1 MNYIKITTLALSLFV
16 LVACDKNFLE
26 KSPPDRLPEAG
37 FINSADRLKLAVNGV
52 YQQLQ
57 VSDLY
62 GDYLP
67 KFLGVPSGEVLLS
80 NTQPLAINNFSFDAS
95 DTYMLNIYA
104 AFYQGIKRANT
115 VIIEGPGVEM
125 DERLKARYIAE
136 AKFLRA
142 FYYWNLTNM
151 WGDVIL
157 IKTPVAHPDDVLI
170 AKSPQADI
178 YAFIVED
185 LEAAIADLP
194 RVTEYGTND
203 IGRATKGAAQ
213 ALLGKVYLYMEDY
226 GNAFEYFEDVIESG
240 DYDLMDEFDHVWN
253 RNYENNK
260 ESIFEVQ
267 FADIGGS
274 GTSTRNQSH
283 LPGVNGGTGSHVATQ
298 LIVDAF
304 EPGDPRLGYSIFREG
319 DVFAPELSNS
329 NINLD
334 TYKATWSATGY
345 NIRKGMVPILYLQ
358 GGGANYPVIRYADV
372 LLMYAEAANELD
384 MLDEARDAVNRVRQR
399 PSVNMPPLT
408 EANTGNKTAMFE
420 AIVKERQVELAFEN
434 HRFSDLRRW
443 GLAEQ
448 ELSSLGY
455 REKHRYFPLPQLEV
469 DINPQLKQN
478 LDWESDKGD
487 ED

>member
-1 MNYIKITTLALSLFV
+1 MKYIKIATVALSLLF
-16 LVACDKNFLE
+16 LAGCDKDFLE
-26 KSPPDRLPEAG
+26 KSPPDRLPEEG
-37 FINSADRLKLAVNGV
+37 FINSADRLELAVNGI

-115 VIIEGPGVEM
+115 VITEAPAVEM
-125 DERLKARYIAE
+125 DETLKARYVAE
-136 AKFLRA
+136 AKFLRG

-157 IKTPVAHPDDVLI
+157 ITTPVAHPDDVLI
-170 AKSPQADI
+170 AKSPQNDI
-178 YAFIVED
+178 YAFIVAD
-185 LEAAIADLP
+185 LKAAIEDLP

-203 IGRATKGAAQ
+203 IGRASKGAAQ
-213 ALLGKVYLYMEDY
+213 SLLGKVYLYMEDY
-226 GNAFEYFEDVIESG
+226 ESALTQFEDVIESK
-240 DYDLMDEFDHVWN
+240 DYDLMDEFDQVWN
-253 RNYENNK
+253 RNFENNK

-267 FADIGGS
+267 FADIGGP

-304 EPGDPRLGYSIFREG
+304 EPDDPRLGYSIFREG
-319 DVFAPELSNS
+319 DIFAPELTNS

-334 TYKATWSATGY
+334 KYKAAWSATGY

-358 GGGANYPVIRYADV
+358 GGGANYPVIRFADV
-372 LLMYAEAANELD
+372 LLMYAEVANALN
-384 MLDEARDAVNRVRQR
+384 MRDEAREAVNRVRQR

-408 EANTGNKTAMFE
+408 VAQTGDQTAMFN
-420 AIVKERQVELAFEN
+420 AIVHERQVELAFEN

-448 ELSSLGY
+448 ELGSLGY
-455 REKHRYFPLPQLEV
+455 LPKHRFFPLPQLEV
-469 DINPQLKQN
+469 DINRQLKQN
-478 LDWESDKGD
+478 PDWISE
-487 ED
+487 

>member
-1 MNYIKITTLALSLFV
+1 MKYIKIATVALSLLF
-16 LVACDKNFLE
+16 LAGCDKNFLE
-26 KSPPDRLPEAG
+26 KSPPDRLPEEG
-37 FINSADRLKLAVNGV
+37 FINSADRLELAVNGI

-115 VIIEGPGVEM
+115 VITEAPAVEM
-125 DERLKARYIAE
+125 DETLKARYIAE
-136 AKFLRA
+136 AKFLRG

-157 IKTPVAHPDDVLI
+157 ITAPVAHPDDVLI
-170 AKSPQADI
+170 AKSPQDEI
-178 YAFIVED
+178 YAFIVAD
-185 LEAAIADLP
+185 LKAAIEDLP

-203 IGRATKGAAQ
+203 IGRASKGAAQ
-213 ALLGKVYLYMEDY
+213 SLLGKVYLYMEDY
-226 GNAFEYFEDVIESG
+226 ESALTQFDEVIKSK
-240 DYDLMDEFDHVWN
+240 DYDLMDEFDQVWN
-253 RNYENNK
+253 RNFENNK

-304 EPGDPRLGYSIFREG
+304 EPNDPRLGYSIFREG
-319 DVFAPELSNS
+319 DVFAPELTNS

-334 TYKATWSATGY
+334 TYKAAWSATGY

-358 GGGANYPVIRYADV
+358 GGGANYPVIRFADV
-372 LLMYAEAANELD
+372 LLMYAEVANTLN
-384 MLDEARDAVNRVRQR
+384 MRDEAREAVNRVRQR

-408 EANTGNKTAMFE
+408 VAQTGDQTAMFN
-420 AIVKERQVELAFEN
+420 AIVHERQVELAFEN

-443 GLAEQ
+443 GLAAQ
-448 ELSSLGY
+448 ELGSLGY
-455 REKHRYFPLPQLEV
+455 LSKHRFFPLPQLEV
-469 DINPQLKQN
+469 DINRQLKQN
-478 LDWESDKGD
+478 PDWLSE
-487 ED
+487 